1 MFLLTWILLIVLASL
16 VHAAQVDPQKITLH
30 YVDRPPYAISQPDSD
45 PTGVVAE
52 PAALVFKK
60 AKIPFGWAKTPTNR
74 QFKIIKEDKGL
85 DCALGMEQT
94 PSRLEFSKFTEP
106 LYISQPFVAIMRPE
120 IKEKKGI
127 TLKEMLAK
135 YSILVKKNYTM
146 GDNLTALVMAS
157 PKHIMTSVQSV
168 QMVQMV
174 AIGRG
179 DFMMISNDEVEYY
192 LDKGILNPKS
202 IRIMKLAD
210 VDIRF
215 TRRLMCSKSVDDKVI
230 EKLNA
235 VIKTMKV
242 KPAPYKKLNTFE

>member
-1 MFLLTWILLIVLASL
+1 
-16 VHAAQVDPQKITLH
+16 
-30 YVDRPPYAISQPDSD
+30 
-45 PTGVVAE
+45 
-52 PAALVFKK
+52 
-60 AKIPFGWAKTPTNR
+60 
-74 QFKIIKEDKGL
+74 
-85 DCALGMEQT
+85 
-94 PSRLEFSKFTEP
+94 
-106 LYISQPFVAIMRPE
+106 
-120 IKEKKGI
+120 
-127 TLKEMLAK
+127 
-135 YSILVKKNYTM
+135 M